1 MNCVTRFR
9 KKKEIN
15 LTTGAVPSSEGSEQR
30 SAALCRAA
38 VETYRMHFVCPPRKS
53 SQGSVSSHFPGNRLA
68 DYSTQRLF
76 FQPKDKRNPV
86 S

>member
-1 MNCVTRFR
+1 MNCVMRFR

-15 LTTGAVPSSEGSEQR
+15 LTTDAVPSPGGPEQH

-38 VETYRMHFVCPPRKS
+38 AETYRMHFVCLPRKS
-53 SQGSVSSHFPGNRLA
+53 SRGSVFSHFPGNSLA

-76 FQPKDKRNPV
+76 FQPKGKRNPV